1 MSKQI
6 KKYKIFIN
14 YYIQNDK
21 WESISNP
28 NLFILPES
36 YVNLN
41 DVKAKAVYD
50 NFPLQN
56 HFTFYLRFFLDDK
69 TQGVKGWVDFPPNA
83 TIPVYNNGNVYVKAL
98 RLPKGINI
106 NFKNND
112 VFAKKTH
119 ENKNKENLIFLNEN
133 NNSNPNAKNN
143 EVKKEN
149 SKENF
154 VIPDTINF
162 GKIGET
168 LQDNNSN
175 QNLNN
180 EQKDSIPN
188 QNVKHSKTLDPNLQ
202 NTFTPTSP
210 SKKKENNNNMQNPH
224 YNVSQSPNLNNL
236 NMNNNNFINNSNN
249 NQFKS
254 PTPTS
259 NTPQNFAN
267 NDWGDIFNK
276 MNNMN
281 LNNNMNSNNNMNN
294 NNNMNRN
301 NMNNNNNMNNSPQN
315 NQSQNQPKID
325 STLEGV
331 FSSTDNNNNMNAQNQ
346 QPVHDFTGSN
356 LFEID
361 KIPDNLDEDEIKN
374 RVNIVINKWSMGV
387 NEKKNLLFLITT
399 LHEVWTHS
407 NLETPP
413 MQKLVNDKTAVR
425 TYYKKAMRELHA
437 DKNRDKDFKT
447 RYIAETLYQ
456 ILNEA
461 NAAFL

>member
-1 MSKQI
+1 MSKQT

-119 ENKNKENLIFLNEN
+119 ESKNKENLIFLNEN
-133 NNSNPNAKNN
+133 NNSNPNVKNN

-180 EQKDSIPN
+180 EQKDSKPN
-188 QNVKHSKTLDPNLQ
+188 QNVKHSKTLEPNLQ
-202 NTFTPTSP
+202 NTFNPTSP

-236 NMNNNNFINNSNN
+236 
-249 NQFKS
+249 
-254 PTPTS
+254 
-259 NTPQNFAN
+259 
-267 NDWGDIFNK
+267 
-276 MNNMN
+276 
-281 LNNNMNSNNNMNN
+281 
-294 NNNMNRN
+294 

>member
-1 MSKQI
+1 MSKQS

-41 DVKAKAVYD
+41 DVKAKTVYD

-56 HFTFYLRFFLDDK
+56 YFSFYLRFFLDDK
-69 TQGVKGWVDFPPNA
+69 NRGVKGWVDFPPNA

-98 RLPKGINI
+98 RLPKGTNI

-112 VFAKKTH
+112 VFIKKSN

-133 NNSNPNAKNN
+133 NNNNNPNINSNENKNN
-143 EVKKEN
+143 N
-149 SKENF
+149 STDNF
-154 VIPDTINF
+154 IIPDSISF
-162 GKIGET
+162 GNIGET
-168 LQDNNSN
+168 LKEKNEQNNSN
-175 QNLNN
+175 QNQTFKHSSTMQPNQEN
-180 EQKDSIPN
+180 TFIPN
-188 QNVKHSKTLDPNLQ
+188 SLN
-202 NTFTPTSP
+202 
-210 SKKKENNNNMQNPH
+210 KKKTSNNNMQNPSF
-224 YNVSQSPNLNNL
+224 NMSQSPNLNNF
-236 NMNNNNFINNSNN
+236 NMNNQNFINNNNN

-254 PTPTS
+254 PNPTS
-259 NTPQNFAN
+259 QTQQNFTN
-267 NDWGDIFNK
+267 NDWGDIFSK
-276 MNNMN
+276 MNDMN
-281 LNNNMNSNNNMNN
+281 LNNNMNN
-294 NNNMNRN
+294 NNN
-301 NMNNNNNMNNSPQN
+301 NNNMNNTSAEN
-315 NQSQNQPKID
+315 NQSQPKINF
-325 STLEGV
+325 TLQGV
-331 FSSTDNNNNMNAQNQ
+331 FSSDIPNDNNNNINTQNQ
-346 QPVHDFTGSN
+346 QPVHDFTGSKLN
-356 LFEID
+356 EID

-374 RVNIVINKWSMGV
+374 RVNIIINRWIMGV
-387 NEKKNLLFLITT
+387 NEKKNLLLLITT

-425 TYYKKAMRELHA
+425 SYYKKAMRELHA

-447 RYIAETLYQ
+447 RYIAEMLYQ

-461 NAAFL
+461 NADFL

>member
-1 MSKQI
+1 MSKQT

-119 ENKNKENLIFLNEN
+119 ESKNKENLIFLNEN
-133 NNSNPNAKNN
+133 NNSNPNVKNN

-180 EQKDSIPN
+180 EQKDSKAN
-188 QNVKHSKTLDPNLQ
+188 QNVKHSKTLEPNLQ
-202 NTFTPTSP
+202 NTFNPTSP

-259 NTPQNFAN
+259 NTQQNFAN

-331 FSSTDNNNNMNAQNQ
+331 KM
-346 QPVHDFTGSN
+346 
-356 LFEID
+356 
-361 KIPDNLDEDEIKN
+361 K
-374 RVNIVINKWSMGV
+374 
-387 NEKKNLLFLITT
+387 
-399 LHEVWTHS
+399 
-407 NLETPP
+407 
-413 MQKLVNDKTAVR
+413 
-425 TYYKKAMRELHA
+425 
-437 DKNRDKDFKT
+437 
-447 RYIAETLYQ
+447 
-456 ILNEA
+456 
-461 NAAFL
+461 